1 MLHLPYRELPVG
13 DPGAP
18 DTGSP
23 LRYLAWLARHQR
35 WLLSLNAL
43 FGIGWMVSQALVWAA
58 VGAAIDHGIQP
69 HNDAELFKWVA
80 VVVALGLFQAF
91 CGALRHQLAVTN
103 WMSATYRTIQLI
115 GRHIATTG
123 PALTDEIPA
132 GDVVNTVA
140 ADAMR
145 IGGSYDSFA
154 RFSGAVV
161 AWIVVSFILLSTSVQ
176 LGLIVLLGV
185 PILGSL
191 TVPLMKPL
199 HATQAAQRE
208 AAGRLAALGSDTVAG
223 LRILRGV
230 GGEEVFLEN
239 YRHQSQK
246 VRVAGTRIAAPQAGL
261 ESGQVLLPAILTG
274 VVTFLGARDVMNGSL
289 QPGQLV
295 AFFGYSSFLTT
306 PLRTAIDYVIMS
318 TRAYVGAG
326 KVLRI
331 LRIQPIVTDPENP
344 VAWPARLSRLEDQR
358 SGVVVERGQLVALV
372 TDTPDH
378 AAILVDRLGRFVPD
392 TDDVLVNGVAISS
405 FALADVRSHVIV
417 SEIEPRLF
425 SGELRYELMPHGLVD
440 DERILEVL
448 QATSSLDVLDA
459 LEDGLSTT
467 VEERGRGF
475 SGGQRQR
482 LSLARAILTNADV
495 LILVDPTSA
504 VDTHTEG
511 RIAARLREV
520 RGEHT
525 TLVATSSP
533 LLLEKM
539 DVVFVVL
546 DGQVT
551 EHGTHRELVARSST
565 YRQIVLREDA

>member
-13 DPGAP
+13 NPGAP
-18 DTGSP
+18 ETGSP
-23 LRYLAWLARHQR
+23 FRYLVWLARHQR
-35 WLLSLNAL
+35 WLLTLNAL

-58 VGAAIDHGIQP
+58 VGAAIDHGVVR
-69 HNDAELFKWVA
+69 HNTGSLFKWVA
-80 VVVALGLFQAF
+80 VVVALGIFQAI

-103 WMSATYRTIQLI
+103 WMNATYRTIQVI
-115 GRHIATTG
+115 GRHVAKAG

-154 RFSGAVV
+154 RFMGAIV
-161 AWIVVSFILLSTSVQ
+161 AWIVVSMILLATSIQ

-191 TVPLMKPL
+191 TVPLMRPL
-199 HATQAAQRE
+199 HRTQAAQRE
-208 AAGRLAALGSDTVAG
+208 AAGRLASLGSDTVAG

-230 GGEEVFLEN
+230 GGEEVFLNN
-239 YRHQSQK
+239 YRAQSQL
-246 VRVAGTRIAAPQAGL
+246 VRVAGTKIAAPQAGL
-261 ESGQVLLPAILTG
+261 ESGQVLLPAVLTG
-274 VVTFLGARDVMNGSL
+274 LVTFLGARDVMNGSL

-306 PLRTAIDYVIMS
+306 PLRTAIEYIIQS

-331 LRIQPIVTDPENP
+331 LRVQPIVTEPENP
-344 VAWPARLSRLEDQR
+344 VAWPLRLVRLEDKR
-358 SGVVVERGQLVALV
+358 SGVAIDRGQLAAYV
-372 TDTPDH
+372 TDTPDE
-378 AAILVDRLGRFVPD
+378 ATLIADRLGRFVAD
-392 TDDVLVNGVAISS
+392 TDDVLLNGIAISS
-405 FALADVRSHVIV
+405 FSLGDLRSHVIV

-425 SGELRYELMPHGLVD
+425 SGELRYELMPHGIAN
-440 DERILEVL
+440 DEAILRVL

-482 LSLARAILTNADV
+482 LSLARAILSNADV
-495 LILVDPTSA
+495 LIMVEPTSA

-520 RGEHT
+520 RGDLT
-525 TLVATSSP
+525 TLVATTSP

-539 DVVFVVL
+539 DVVFVVQ
-546 DGQVT
+546 DGRVVEQ
-551 EHGTHRELVARSST
+551 GTHAQLVERSSR